1 MGMLV
6 SSQVQ
11 HLLAGLNLSI
21 EKPFFRTIEK
31 QYSCFVKKHPASFFC
46 LELVKSSRRR
56 TYQMDTIFN
65 IHKAQKQQRE

>member
-46 LELVKSSRRR
+46 LELVKSLVG
-56 TYQMDTIFN
+56 
-65 IHKAQKQQRE
+65 QQTQTKYISNGYDF